1 MPTIR
6 HSRTQFE
13 SNTSSRTKGEGGG
26 NGGEVPAEVRIENMI
41 ISAHEWVQQFCAGYK
56 KEKKL
61 MRNINRIWEKMSFSL
76 DGMDTNCRVKWNDA
90 TGLNPGSDGNW
101 NGTAGFGVLPI
112 LIIKFFLIFS
122 LKWKREDVYGQ
133 QILSSS

>member
-122 LKWKREDVYGQ
+122 LK
-133 QILSSS
+133 